1 MEGQSFKVDRRGC
14 RPGAQFRVVFRQM
27 LFTINSRTKWK
38 VVAAEYR
45 KETLEKL
52 RVGLR
57 DHCEKSLQEFSHD
70 LAIGGLL
77 EFGKAAG
84 QVRSPSSLCVTY
96 LYSIFLQSDTLCK
109 DAERT
114 EAQSLHRDLIQIVEE
129 ISRDMPSLC
138 VTLAGGSDYPIT
150 HHELNTTLALSTEQ
164 FTSRQKQAFDSVRST
179 LPSWLKLLN

>member
-57 DHCEKSLQEFSHD
+57 DHCEKSLQE
-70 LAIGGLL
+70 
-77 EFGKAAG
+77 
-84 QVRSPSSLCVTY
+84 
-96 LYSIFLQSDTLCK
+96 
-109 DAERT
+109 
-114 EAQSLHRDLIQIVEE
+114 

>member
-1 MEGQSFKVDRRGC
+1 MEGQSFKVDHWEC
-14 RPGAQFRVVFRQM
+14 QPGVQFQVVFCQM
-27 LFTINSRTKWK
+27 LFAINSCMKWK
-38 VVAAEYR
+38 VVAAEYW

-52 RVGLR
+52 RVGLH

-70 LAIGGLL
+70 LAIGSLL

-129 ISRDMPSLC
+129 ISCDMPSLC
-138 VTLAGGSDYPIT
+138 VTFISKKKLVLFVLIP
-150 HHELNTTLALSTEQ
+150 
-164 FTSRQKQAFDSVRST
+164 F
-179 LPSWLKLLN
+179 LPPK